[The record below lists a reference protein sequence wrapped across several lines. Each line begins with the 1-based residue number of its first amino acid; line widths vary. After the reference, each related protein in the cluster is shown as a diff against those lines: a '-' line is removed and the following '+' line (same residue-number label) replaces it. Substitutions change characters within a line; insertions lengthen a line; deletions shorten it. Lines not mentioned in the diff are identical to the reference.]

1 MIELYIGSPGIGKTS
16 RLIQRAEQLHKQRNK
31 PIYWYGVRPDGIL
44 FEPWQPL
51 RPITVNS
58 FPGEL
63 PYYDVPKSIILVI
76 DEAHNIF
83 PSKEDLSHT
92 ENGYLLAAISH
103 FAKKRIDLLMASQ
116 SLSLLNPLFSI
127 MNIKIIN
134 MKETF
139 VRKAYKSSAK
149 KSEAIKVNA
158 RGNTGLPNG

>member
-1 MIELYIGSPGIGKTS
+1 MIELYLGRPGVGKTS

-44 FEPWQPL
+44 FESWQPL

-76 DEAHNIF
+76 DEAQNIF
-83 PSKEDLSHT
+83 PPKKVFEHT
-92 ENGYLLAAISH
+92 ENDYLLAAISH
-103 FAKKRIDLLMASQ
+103 FAKKRIDLLMATQ
-116 SLSLLNPLFSI
+116 RLSLLNPLFGA
-127 MNIKIIN
+127 MNIKTIH
-134 MKETF
+134 MKEPYK
-139 VRKAYKSSAK
+139 REIKSSAK
-149 KSEAIKVNA
+149 KTEAIKANA